1 MFEQQL
7 VNEYFILK
15 TRHWGSF
22 SIIIINNNNNNN
34 DNNNNSNDNN
44 NKKKKKK
51 ILGFSKLADV
61 RRKVPATCRVR
72 VGHFKLQ
79 ISNLN
84 SETLR

>member
-1 MFEQQL
+1 M
-7 VNEYFILK
+7 
-15 TRHWGSF
+15 
-22 SIIIINNNNNNN
+22 II
-34 DNNNNSNDNN
+34 NNSNDNN

-79 ISNLN
+79 IINLN

>member
-22 SIIIINNNNNNN
+22 SIIIIINNN
-34 DNNNNSNDNN
+34 NNNNSNDNN

-51 ILGFSKLADV
+51 ILEFSKLADF
-61 RRKVPATCRVR
+61 RRKVPAICRVR
-72 VGHFKLQ
+72 VGYFKLQ
-79 ISNLN
+79 IINLN